1 MKIDTILIR
10 LGELALKGKNRRLFE
25 EQLRRN
31 IRKSLHD
38 LPDVSLKS
46 TFGRLY
52 VELHGTPV
60 EEVTSRLKKVFG
72 IISFSPSIRVENELS
87 QIKEAALSILERT
100 PQAKSFK
107 VSARRTDRS
116 FPLNS
121 MEIPQHVGGYL
132 LAHTSEK
139 WVDVH
144 HPDLEIKI
152 EVRKEGT
159 YVLGE
164 VIPGAGG
171 YPVGINGKVL
181 LLLSGGIDSP
191 VAGWYM
197 LKRGVTVEA
206 IHFHS
211 FPFTSEQAKEKVIS
225 LVRILSVWGGK
236 MRLHIVPFTEIQTE
250 IRRTCPDDLLIT
262 IMRRYMMR
270 IAERVADEMG
280 AKALA
285 TGESLGQVASQT
297 LDSLYTINQ
306 VAHLPILR
314 PLIAM
319 DKTEIIDQARRIG
332 TYETSIL
339 PYEDCCTI
347 FTPKSPRTKPKAKV
361 VERVEEKSG
370 MDMERLIRDAIRGME
385 TLEIDVEKKEDEKSA
400 EWF

>member
-1 MKIDTILIR
+1 M
-10 LGELALKGKNRRLFE
+10 
-25 EQLRRN
+25 
-31 IRKSLHD
+31 
-38 LPDVSLKS
+38 
-46 TFGRLY
+46 
-52 VELHGTPV
+52 
-60 EEVTSRLKKVFG
+60 
-72 IISFSPSIRVENELS
+72 
-87 QIKEAALSILERT
+87 
-100 PQAKSFK
+100 
-107 VSARRTDRS
+107 
-116 FPLNS
+116 
-121 MEIPQHVGGYL
+121 
-132 LAHTSEK
+132 AHTREK

-270 IAERVADEMG
+270 IAERVAEERG

-347 FTPKSPRTKPKAKV
+347 FTPKSPKTKPKAKA

-370 MDMERLIRDAIRGME
+370 MEMERLIRDAIRGME
-385 TLEIDVEKKEDEKSA
+385 TLEIDVEDQEEEKKKTA